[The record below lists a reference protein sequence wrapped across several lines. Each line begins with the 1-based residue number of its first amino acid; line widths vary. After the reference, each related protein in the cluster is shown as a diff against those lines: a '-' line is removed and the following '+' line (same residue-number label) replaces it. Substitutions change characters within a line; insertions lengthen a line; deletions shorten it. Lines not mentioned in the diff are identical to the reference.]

1 VTTDTAGAPDP
12 FRSSNGAGANPQEL
26 GRRTAELLQR
36 TAKEA
41 ERADTKASI
50 LLAGVLAVA
59 GGVSALL
66 SGVHWSPSAQPVVVQ
81 VIWWGAVGA
90 VVVALVLLAAAVY
103 PRSHRDDGQRT
114 HVGYFGDV
122 LRFPSAEA
130 LGQHLQTGPGDAQTI
145 DVDQLWQLSHVV
157 GSKYRYIR
165 LAIDALGVML
175 ALLVVLALA
184 STVG

>member
-1 VTTDTAGAPDP
+1 VTADTTGTPEP
-12 FRSSNGAGANPQEL
+12 FRSSDDAGANPQDI
-26 GRRTAELLQR
+26 GRRIAELLQR

-66 SGVHWSPSAQPVVVQ
+66 SGMHWDPSAQSIVVQ
-81 VIWWGAVGA
+81 LIWWGAVGA
-90 VVVALVLLAAAVY
+90 GVAALVLLAAAVY
-103 PRSHRDDGQRT
+103 PRSHRDDGQRA

-122 LRFPSAEA
+122 LRFRSAEE
-130 LGQHLQTGPGDAQTI
+130 LGQHLRNRPGDAQTI
-145 DVDQLWQLSHVV
+145 DVDQLWQLGHVV
-157 GSKYRYIR
+157 GTKYRYIR

-175 ALLVVLALA
+175 TLLVVLPVA
-184 STVG
+184 SAVG